1 MTMAIVL
8 KENILLE
15 AGLQFQ
21 FSPLSSLWEAWQH
34 PGRDHAE
41 GAKSSRS

>member
-34 PGRDHAE
+34 PGRDGAGE
-41 GAKSSRS
+41 GVESS